1 MSDGMDATKS
11 LHLRRHGT
19 ALLLAG
25 LVVGMAGL
33 AFASVP
39 LYRLFCQVTGYG
51 GTSRVA
57 IAAPAQVLDRFI
69 TVQFNADTARGMP
82 WRFAPVQRQVKLRLG
97 EETLAFYRAHN
108 PSPKSVTGSATFN
121 VTPHIAGP
129 YFNKIEC
136 FCFTEQT
143 LAAGQSADMP
153 VSFFIDPDIVNDR
166 DLEGVDTIT
175 LSYTFFARPPAA
187 DGEQ

>member
-1 MSDGMDATKS
+1 MSAAKGPR
-11 LHLRRHGT
+11 LGRHGT

-25 LVVGMAGL
+25 LVLGMAGL

-39 LYRLFCQVTGYG
+39 LYSLFCQVTGYG

-57 IAAPAQVLDRFI
+57 TAAPAPTEVLDRVI

-82 WRFAPVQRQVKLRLG
+82 WRFAPLQRQVRLRLG
-97 EETLAFYRAHN
+97 EESLAFYRAHN
-108 PSPKSVTGSATFN
+108 PSPHSITGSATFN

-143 LAAGQSADMP
+143 QDAGQSADMP
-153 VSFFIDPDIVNDR
+153 VSFFIDPEIVNER
-166 DLEGVDTIT
+166 DLDGVDTIT
-175 LSYTFFARPPAA
+175 LSYTFFARPPET
-187 DGEQ
+187 DNGR